1 MNFNFKYYPKLKEI
15 LKLMSKFNTNIT
27 DDIEY
32 RDDILSV
39 RLVRVR
45 DDRMTFD
52 IHAIGFD
59 YNYPVLI
66 MTWCYNNDVD
76 IFSRFFYSTDTF
88 ISAVYSTTNMSK
100 FHYEV
105 NESIHVKK
113 VCKLDYPLRE
123 EQVFQELTRF
133 NLPSEES
140 ITTFMDTS
148 YEVLNGSTKFSS
160 FSFHPHSL
168 DAKNETEM
176 DNMVQSIL
184 ERLEKL
190 YLENDAILK
199 D

>member
-45 DDRMTFD
+45 GDRMTFD

-59 YNYPVLI
+59 YNYPVLS

-105 NESIHVKK
+105 NESIHVKN

-133 NLPSEES
+133 NLPSDES

-168 DAKNETEM
+168 VAKNETEM